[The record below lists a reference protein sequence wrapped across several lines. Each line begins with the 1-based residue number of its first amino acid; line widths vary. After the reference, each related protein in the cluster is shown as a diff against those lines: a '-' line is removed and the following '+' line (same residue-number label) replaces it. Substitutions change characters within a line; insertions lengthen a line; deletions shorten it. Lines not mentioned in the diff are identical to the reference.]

1 MFSLHHIVSVIPRNI
16 QDSVF
21 IFNLQLDKM
30 LKLARCFSTFSHL
43 YNNNIPKVNTA
54 ILNFSLKKFK
64 SFIINRI
71 IIYFLF
77 LGSRKKPALQE
88 GN

>member
-1 MFSLHHIVSVIPRNI
+1 MFIICLMDVKVFASPHCFIIPRNI

-30 LKLARCFSTFSHL
+30 LKFARCFSTFSHL

-54 ILNFSLKKFK
+54 ILNFSTKNTKVLILTEK
-64 SFIINRI
+64 
-71 IIYFLF
+71 
-77 LGSRKKPALQE
+77 
-88 GN
+88 

>member
-1 MFSLHHIVSVIPRNI
+1 MFSLHHIVSFIPRNI

-54 ILNFSLKKFK
+54 ILNFSLKNTKVLLLTEK
-64 SFIINRI
+64 
-71 IIYFLF
+71 
-77 LGSRKKPALQE
+77 
-88 GN
+88 